1 MKQSVVTKMTDQ
13 KNTLNLSTFHSL
25 DSSEGYL
32 RPCKISTMEFFCKNS
47 QRQKAKV
54 FIIDVWQSSK
64 YAFALGVL

>member
-32 RPCKISTMEFFCKNS
+32 GPCKISTMEFFYKNS
-47 QRQKAKV
+47 QRQKAQV
-54 FIIDVWQSSK
+54 FIVDV
-64 YAFALGVL
+64 